1 MLMLWLMSCRGVRK
15 GMNGREEQI
24 KGANG
29 ETGSLSTTNADAA
42 MTESIDFGFTCKR
55 EKKIVHG
62 AMDRRHHRDVRN
74 ARGTMKVTLA
84 FLE

>member
-1 MLMLWLMSCRGVRK
+1 MVGHADAVAVDVRK
-15 GMNGREEQI
+15 GMNGREERI

-29 ETGSLSTTNADAA
+29 ETGSTNADAA

-62 AMDRRHHRDVRN
+62 GRTDGIELPDSVVTVTVTVNKAC
-74 ARGTMKVTLA
+74 VTL
-84 FLE
+84 